1 MCLYT
6 DRFTIPCGIL
16 GGVTSDM
23 TPGAQRVLD
32 AAGRLFYEQG
42 IHATGMEAIA
52 DAAQVTKKTIY
63 DRFGSK
69 DALIEAYL
77 RARSERWRAWL
88 LASLEQAPPDPV
100 ERLLATFDA
109 LGSWLRREKRRGC
122 GFVNARA
129 ELTDHHHPGRRV
141 AEAEKAWLLEL
152 LTTLARSAPVSA
164 PDELARELFMLHE
177 GAVVA
182 FTMVG
187 DDGATDAARDAAAA
201 LIERGPRE

>member
-1 MCLYT
+1 
-6 DRFTIPCGIL
+6 
-16 GGVTSDM
+16 M
-23 TPGAQRVLD
+23 TPAAERVLD

-42 IHATGMEAIA
+42 INATGVEAIA
-52 DAAQVTKKTIY
+52 EAAQVTKKTIY

-77 RARSERWRAWL
+77 TARGERWHASL
-88 LASLEQAPPDPV
+88 LAVLERAPADPV

-129 ELTDHHHPGRRV
+129 ELAEQGHPGRRV
-141 AEAEKAWLLEL
+141 AEAEKAWMLEL
-152 LTTLARSAPVSA
+152 LRTLSRDAHVSA
-164 PDELARELFMLHE
+164 PHELARELFMLHE

-182 FTMVG
+182 FTMLG
-187 DDGATDAARDAAAA
+187 DDRATAAAREAAAA
-201 LIERGPRE
+201 LIERRA